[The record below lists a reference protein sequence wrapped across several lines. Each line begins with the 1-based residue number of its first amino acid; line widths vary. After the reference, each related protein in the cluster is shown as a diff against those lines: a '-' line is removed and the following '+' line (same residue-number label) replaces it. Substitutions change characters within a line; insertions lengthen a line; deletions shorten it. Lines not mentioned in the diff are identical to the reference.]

1 MSNLRDSDTSP
12 PHVLFLFVDGV
23 GLGAQGRAN
32 PLTSTRHEA
41 LLALSGGQTW
51 TNPFD
56 AVTKADRVARPI
68 DATLG
73 VEGLPQSGTGQAAL
87 FSGIDAPRIAGRH
100 YGPFPHTKTRTR
112 LEEENLFRRVGAMD
126 HLPRPAAAFANA
138 YPEIFFE
145 RRSQRDRWTVTTY
158 CCRAAGVPL
167 RGWEEW
173 QSGRAVTAD
182 LTGAAWRERLGY
194 ELDPISEEEAGHRLV
209 RMSRDHPLTV
219 FEYFLTD
226 KAGHEQDPE
235 WAAEILTA
243 LDRLLTGILDTI
255 DPDRQLLV
263 LSSDHGNLEDL
274 NRGVHTRNPVPLL
287 AHGPRADRFA
297 GVRSIREVPQAILE
311 VLRSGSDPGA

>member
-1 MSNLRDSDTSP
+1 MSDRPHADPSP

-23 GLGAQGRAN
+23 GLGAPGPAN
-32 PLTSTRHEA
+32 PLTETRHEA
-41 LLALSGGQTW
+41 LLTLSGDQAW
-51 TNPFD
+51 TSPFE
-56 AVTKADRVARPI
+56 AVTNADRVARPV

-100 YGPFPHTKTRTR
+100 YGPFPHTATRPR
-112 LEEENLFRRVGAMD
+112 LKEENLFRRVHTMD

-194 ELDPISEEEAGHRLV
+194 ELDPISEEEAGRRLV
-209 RMSRDHPLTV
+209 RMSREHPLTV

-235 WAAEILTA
+235 WAAEILSA
-243 LDRLLTGILDTI
+243 LDRLLTGVLEHI
-255 DPDRQLLV
+255 DPERQLLV

-274 NRGVHTRNPVPLL
+274 SRGVHTRNPVPLL
-287 AHGPRADRFA
+287 ALGRRADRFA
-297 GVRSIREVPQAILE
+297 GARSIREVPEAILE
-311 VLRSGSDPGA
+311 VLRPEPSP